1 MLNYHLKKKSSR
13 IECTSVNSNFE
24 NLFIYCC
31 EGKMHRREK
40 LQTSLQFVAWK
51 NWHESQKI
59 IWWLMIFF
67 STSITLAIP
76 SVKAG
81 LSLNKNWRVWNKN
94 NDKHSICSAGFI
106 ENFSISL
113 SGSCGQEHGLP
124 SKFYFSNFI
133 CLPTTQWTDT
143 QEYIAPNNVISFPIC
158 GISDI
163 FQSHFTIPDLQHE
176 FSLLPVSTEASLG
189 ENVILGCSP
198 PEGHP
203 APTVRWSKG
212 GNYLDLSSDNRLQI
226 VGRW

>member
-1 MLNYHLKKKSSR
+1 
-13 IECTSVNSNFE
+13 
-24 NLFIYCC
+24 
-31 EGKMHRREK
+31 MHRREK

-81 LSLNKNWRVWNKN
+81 LSLNKNWRLWNKN

-113 SGSCGQEHGLP
+113 SRSCGQEHGLP

-143 QEYIAPNNVISFPIC
+143 QEYIAHITIMW
-158 GISDI
+158 
-163 FQSHFTIPDLQHE
+163 SHFLYVEYLIFSVPFYHSRPPTRVLPVAGVHRGQSGRECDPRLLPAWGPPGPHCEVEQGGKLLR
-176 FSLLPVSTEASLG
+176 SLLRQQ
-189 ENVILGCSP
+189 
-198 PEGHP
+198 
-203 APTVRWSKG
+203 APDCR
-212 GNYLDLSSDNRLQI
+212 
-226 VGRW
+226 